1 MHSHTFRRIHF
12 CLSTVLLLLV
22 TGMLSQNAQAQ
33 RNINDA
39 DRVTLHGNTHPMARA
54 EFDRGS
60 ASATMAMNH
69 MVLLLAVRPDAQA
82 QLQQL
87 LADQQD
93 PKSPNFH
100 KWLTPAEFGAKF
112 GPTGQDIA
120 DVTGWLQKFGFTID
134 QVANGRMWINFSG
147 DVQSV
152 ERAFQTSIHKYDVNG
167 ETHHANATDP
177 TIPRALSGLVQGVV
191 SLNDFRKHPN
201 STISQ
206 LPPDFTSSTGANF
219 LAPADFATIY
229 DVNPL
234 YNGAPA
240 IDGTGQTIAIV
251 GRTDI
256 NLADVQFFRS
266 FFGLPAKDPVFIHN
280 GADPGD
286 LGGNEETEADLDVE
300 WSGAVAKNA
309 TIDFVISQSTATTD
323 GVDLSAQFIVNN
335 NLANIMST
343 SFGLCESALGTAGN
357 NFWSTLWAQAAAQG
371 ITAFVSSGDSGAAG
385 CDADTATTA
394 IKGLA
399 VNGLSSTPNN
409 VSVGGTEFNEGTGTF
424 WSATNNPTT
433 QGSALSYIPEVAWNE
448 SGNVAGGSGLFST
461 GGGASIVYTKPA
473 FQAGPGVPADGARDV
488 PDVALS
494 SASHDGYLII
504 QGHTATTT
512 GLFAVGGTS
521 AASPS
526 FAGLM
531 ALVVQKTGAA
541 QGNANPIFYSMGQN
555 QAQGG
560 TAVYHDTLTGNNS
573 VPGVTGFT
581 AGAGY
586 DETTGWGSV
595 DAANLVNFWNNNAV
609 VNFAV
614 SATPASQTVE
624 SGGSTS
630 YTATIS
636 PLNGYTGTVTFSV
649 SGLPAGATATF
660 TPTSVTTSGSSTLDV
675 TTTAGTTPAGSYALT
690 ITATDGVL
698 THTAGVTL
706 VVSDFTI
713 SAAPSSQAA
722 NQGSTANYTVS
733 LTALDGFTNTVSFSI
748 SGLPTGATATFT
760 PASVAGS
767 GTSTLA
773 ITTTTATPTGSYPL
787 TITGTDGVLTHTTPI
802 TLVVTVPDFSL
813 SATPASQTIENGG
826 SASYTATVAPLNGY
840 TGTVSFSVSG
850 LPAGATA
857 TFTPASVTT
866 SGSSTL
872 AVTTTL
878 GTTVA
883 GNYVLTI
890 TATDGTLTHTANVT
904 LSITDFSFSATPSS
918 QTITV
923 GSSATYTA
931 TVSALN
937 GFTGT
942 ISLSVSGLPPF
953 ATGTFNPTS
962 VPGSGSSTLTIAT
975 TSNTPAAIYNLT
987 VTASDGTNSH
997 TVPLTL
1003 VVDPV
1008 GDFTLSVSPASQTV
1022 NQGQN
1027 IGYGVTVS
1035 SSGGFKAIVA
1045 MSVSGLPA
1053 GTTASLNPSSVQGSG
1068 LVSLSI
1074 TTSFDTPAGTYT
1086 FTITGASGPLVHTTT
1101 GTLVVIA
1108 PDFSVSASPAS
1119 QSIGAGLSASYTVTL
1134 SPLNGYVGT
1143 VNFSVSGLPAGATG
1157 TFNPTSL
1164 TTSGTSTLAITTTTS
1179 TPGGSYP
1186 LTITGSDGVRTH
1198 TTTVTLVVLVPDFS
1212 LSTAPASQVILV
1224 GQSTN
1229 YSVSLTPVN
1238 GYAGTVSFTIAGL
1251 PAGAGAT
1258 FTPASLTTSGTTT
1271 LAITTNAATPPGT
1284 YPLTITGSDGTLTH
1298 TTSVS
1303 LEVDPVPAADFT
1315 IAAPAAI
1322 TVKRNS
1328 TGSET
1333 VTITGVNGFTGVV
1346 NLSISG
1352 LPQLVTASFTPASVT
1367 GSGTST
1373 LTFTVDHR
1381 ATQGTYPLTVTGT
1394 SGLLV
1399 HSVNVTLTV
1408 N

>member
-1 MHSHTFRRIHF
+1 MHRHTFHRTHS
-12 CLSTVLLLLV
+12 CLSAMLLLL
-22 TGMLSQNAQAQ
+22 LSSFLSLSAQAQ
-33 RNINDA
+33 RVINDA
-39 DRVTLHGNTHPMARA
+39 DRVTLHGNTHPLARA

-60 ASATMAMNH
+60 ASATMPMNN
-69 MVLLLAVRPDAQA
+69 MVLLLSVRPDAQA

-87 LADQQD
+87 LAEQQD
-93 PKSPNFH
+93 PKSPNYH
-100 KWLTPAEFGAKF
+100 KWLSPTEFGLRF
-112 GPTGQDIA
+112 GPTDQDIA
-120 DVTGWLQKFGFTID
+120 DVTNWLEKFGFTID

-147 DVQSV
+147 DVQRV
-152 ERAFQTSIHKYDVNG
+152 ERAFQTSIHEYDVNG
-167 ETHHANATDP
+167 KIHHANATDP

-206 LPPDFTSSTGANF
+206 LPPDFTNPGTGQNF

-234 YNGAPA
+234 YNAAPA

-256 NLADVQFFRS
+256 NLGDVQFFRS

-309 TIDFVISQSTATTD
+309 TIDFVISQSTTTTD

-335 NLANIMST
+335 NVANIMST

-385 CDADTATTA
+385 CDASTSATAV
-394 IKGLA
+394 KGLG
-399 VNGLSSTPNN
+399 VNGVSSTPNN
-409 VSVGGTEFNEGTGTF
+409 VSVGGTLFNEGTGTF
-424 WSATNNPTT
+424 WSTTNNPTT
-433 QGSALSYIPEVAWNE
+433 QASALNYIPEVAWNE
-448 SGNVAGGSGLFST
+448 SGNVTGGSDLFAT
-461 GGGASIVYTKPA
+461 GGGASTVYTKPA
-473 FQAGPGVPADGARDV
+473 FQAGPGVPADAARDI

-512 GLFAVGGTS
+512 GLFSVGGTS

-555 QAQGG
+555 QAAGG
-560 TAVYHDTLTGNNS
+560 TAVYHDTLTGDNS

-586 DETTGWGSV
+586 DQATGWGSV
-595 DAANLVNFWNNNAV
+595 DAANLVNFWNNNA
-609 VNFAV
+609 AV
-614 SATPASQTVE
+614 TFSLSATPASQTVE

-630 YTATIS
+630 YTATIA
-636 PLNGYTGTVTFSV
+636 PLNGYTGTVSFSV

-660 TPTSVTTSGSSTLDV
+660 TPTSVTTSGSSTLDI

-706 VVSDFTI
+706 VVSDFTV
-713 SAAPSSQAA
+713 SAAPSSQSA
-722 NQGSTANYTVS
+722 NQGTTANYTITLS
-733 LTALDGFTNTVSFSI
+733 ALDGFTNTVSFSI

-773 ITTTTATPTGSYPL
+773 ITTTTSTPTGSYPL
-787 TITGTDGVLTHTTPI
+787 TITGSDGVLTHTTSI
-802 TLVVTVPDFSL
+802 NLAVTVPDFSL
-813 SATPASQTIENGG
+813 SANPASQTIVNGA
-826 SASYTATVAPLNGY
+826 SASYTATIAPLNSY
-840 TGTVSFSVSG
+840 AGTVSFSVSG

-857 TFTPASVTT
+857 TFSPASVTT

-872 AVTTTL
+872 TITTTS
-878 GTTVA
+878 GTTPA

-890 TATDGTLTHTANVT
+890 TASDGTLTHTANVT
-904 LSITDFSFSATPSS
+904 LSITDFSLSATPSS
-918 QTITV
+918 QTTTV
-923 GSSATYTA
+923 GSSASYTVTA
-931 TVSALN
+931 TALN
-937 GFTGT
+937 GFANTLT
-942 ISLSVSGLPPF
+942 LSVSGLPPF
-953 ATGTFNPTS
+953 ATATLNPTTL
-962 VPGSGSSTLTIAT
+962 PGSGSSALTIAT
-975 TSNTPAAIYNLT
+975 TNNTPAAIYNLT

-997 TVPLTL
+997 SVPLTL

-1008 GDFTLSVSPASQTV
+1008 GDFTLSVSPTSQTV

-1027 IGYGVTVS
+1027 IGYGITVG

-1045 MSVSGLPA
+1045 LSVSGLPA
-1053 GTTASLNPSSVQGSG
+1053 GTTATLSPSSVQGSG

-1074 TTSFDTPAGTYT
+1074 TTSFNTPAGTYT
-1086 FTITGASGPLVHTTT
+1086 FTITGTSGPLVHTTT
-1101 GTLVVIA
+1101 GTLVV
-1108 PDFSVSASPAS
+1108 
-1119 QSIGAGLSASYTVTL
+1119 
-1134 SPLNGYVGT
+1134 
-1143 VNFSVSGLPAGATG
+1143 
-1157 TFNPTSL
+1157 
-1164 TTSGTSTLAITTTTS
+1164 
-1179 TPGGSYP
+1179 
-1186 LTITGSDGVRTH
+1186 
-1198 TTTVTLVVLVPDFS
+1198 
-1212 LSTAPASQVILV
+1212 TAPN
-1224 GQSTN
+1224 STQ
-1229 YSVSLTPVN
+1229 
-1238 GYAGTVSFTIAGL
+1238 
-1251 PAGAGAT
+1251 
-1258 FTPASLTTSGTTT
+1258 
-1271 LAITTNAATPPGT
+1271 
-1284 YPLTITGSDGTLTH
+1284 
-1298 TTSVS
+1298 
-1303 LEVDPVPAADFT
+1303 DFT
-1315 IAAPAAI
+1315 ISAAPI

-1328 TGSET
+1328 NGSET
-1333 VTITGVNGFTGVV
+1333 VTITALNGFSDTV
-1346 NLSISG
+1346 NLTISG
-1352 LPQLVTASFTPASVT
+1352 LPNLVTASFNPPSVNGG
-1367 GSGTST
+1367 GSST
-1373 LTFTVDHR
+1373 LTFVVDHR
-1381 ATQGTYPLTVTGT
+1381 AQQGIYPLTVTGT
-1394 SGLLV
+1394 SPTLV
-1399 HSVNVTLTV
+1399 HSTNVTLTV